1 MTTTTTTLAVGG
13 TTPKIDETVTLSPAA
28 AMVMALP
35 NVSLASPPGPLSA
48 DIIRERR
55 DAARKMSS

>member
-13 TTPKIDETVTLSPAA
+13 TTPKIDETVTSSRAA
-28 AMVMALP
+28 ATVMALP
-35 NVSLASPPGPLSA
+35 NVSLPPPPGPLSA